1 MNPSSR
7 NKSTLGCTKEKG
19 EKTVSTVCIISDSF
33 GKVRQKSSRV
43 KARMTSKTIIIYNL
57 TVDMSLHVELSK

>member
-7 NKSTLGCTKEKG
+7 YKSTLGCTKEKG

-43 KARMTSKTIIIYNL
+43 QARMTSKTIIYNL
-57 TVDMSLHVELSK
+57 TADMSLHVELSK